1 MLAWLSANWA
11 NIVVI
16 AGLVL
21 FAGAIVFRM
30 IRNQKAG
37 KRSCGCD
44 CAACSACCA
53 CKKAG
58 CAVNPESACA
68 GKPKN

>member
-1 MLAWLSANWA
+1 MLAWFSENWA

-16 AGLVL
+16 VGLVL

-30 IRNQKAG
+30 IRNKKAG
-37 KRSCGCD
+37 KHSCGCD

-53 CKKAG
+53 CAKSCVTKQ
-58 CAVNPESACA
+58 
-68 GKPKN
+68 KQ